1 MSDISNLKDTIIPK
15 SDQLNADQL
24 LSGPMDITVTRV
36 SRGSDDQPVTINY
49 ENDQGRPFKP
59 CKSMR
64 KVLIFAWGED
74 GREWTGKSIRLF
86 NDPSVKWGGVMVGG
100 IRISHLSH
108 IDGKIQIS
116 LSATKSK
123 KETHIIDVLR
133 VAPAQKSAPV
143 VVDVQSARQT
153 MLDACD
159 QGTDALSA
167 AWSAIGKDARAEL
180 GADFI
185 NKLKEIAATI

>member
-24 LSGPMDITVTRV
+24 LSGPMDITVTCV

-74 GREWTGKSIRLF
+74 GREWTGKSMRLF
-86 NDPSVKWGGVMVGG
+86 NEPSVKWGGVMVGG

-123 KETHIIDVLR
+123 KETHIINILQVE
-133 VAPAQKSAPV
+133 APQNY
-143 VVDVQSARQT
+143 RQI

-159 QGTDALSA
+159 AGMDALSK
-167 AWSAIGKDARAEL
+167 AWSDIGPIARKDL
-180 GADFI
+180 GVDFI
-185 NKLKEIAATI
+185 NKLKSIAEKNKV